1 MKKLYHSL
9 ITIIVILAI
18 LLQLSNITLADSDTI
33 NNDYDPLVDIKLTFQ
48 LLKIRSLE
56 KMITTLTSKNI

>member
-33 NNDYDPLVDIKLTFQ
+33 NND
-48 LLKIRSLE
+48 
-56 KMITTLTSKNI
+56 